1 MFRALEN
8 PISRYARGFTLI
20 ELIVT
25 LAVAAVFVAIAVPS
39 YRATINRNSV
49 ATQVNDF
56 LAAMNYARS
65 EAITRGLVV
74 RMCKSSDGAN
84 CASSGGWQ
92 QGWLIYTDVDNDKK
106 PASTDILRI
115 TKALGG
121 GTTMLGNANVDD
133 DIRFDANGFALGN
146 NGTIF
151 ACDSEGDNLTNITIA
166 SSGRVLSE
174 EPDSGDSCTP

>member
-1 MFRALEN
+1 MSTRGKY
-8 PISRYARGFTLI
+8 PIGLPPRGFTLM

-56 LAAMNYARS
+56 LAALNYARS

-74 RMCKSSDGAN
+74 RMCKSGDGAN
-84 CASSGGWQ
+84 CANSGGWQ
-92 QGWLIYTDVDNDKK
+92 QGWLVYTDVDNDKS
-106 PASTDILRI
+106 PTTSDILRI
-115 TKALGG
+115 ASALGG

-133 DIRFDANGFALGN
+133 DVRFDANGFALGN

-151 ACDSEGDNLTNITIA
+151 ACDSDGDNLTNITIA
-166 SSGRVLSE
+166 SSGRVLSKA
-174 EPDSGDSCTP
+174 PDSGDSCTP